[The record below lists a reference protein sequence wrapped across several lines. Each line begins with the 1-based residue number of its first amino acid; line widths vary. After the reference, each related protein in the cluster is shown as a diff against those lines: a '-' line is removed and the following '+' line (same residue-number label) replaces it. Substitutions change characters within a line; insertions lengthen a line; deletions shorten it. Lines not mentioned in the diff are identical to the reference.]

1 MIPTWIIE
9 ELDRER
15 EERERQDRPELHI
28 EAPARADRAAE
39 GPTAPAGTV
48 IVIDI
53 LGA

>member
-15 EERERQDRPELHI
+15 EERERQERPALRI
-28 EAPARADRAAE
+28 EAPAGPPRAAD
-39 GPTAPAGTV
+39 APVDPPRGV

-53 LGA
+53 L